1 MYTGTGE
8 SLFFYYLF
16 VIFSFYDARL
26 RVRLNLDLFCTF
38 RDLFRLP
45 CLVLCFFPPPL
56 RRGDRDDDD
65 TFRALA
71 LLPGELEEPRER
83 GERGDLEALREL
95 GEGGELEWLCGANC
109 ENCDTNG
116 CIVVFV
122 GVVAVGV
129 FPVGVVA
136 VGVVPVGVGSGVFR
150 FPGNV
155 APESAEAI

>member
-1 MYTGTGE
+1 M
-8 SLFFYYLF
+8 LF
-16 VIFSFYDARL
+16 FSFYDARL

-45 CLVLCFFPPPL
+45 CLVLFFFPPPL

-83 GERGDLEALREL
+83 GERGDLEALRER
-95 GEGGELEWLCGANC
+95 GEGDLEWLCGTNC
-109 ENCDTNG
+109 ENCDTTG

-129 FPVGVVA
+129 VP
-136 VGVVPVGVGSGVFR
+136 VGVVPVGVFR
-150 FPGNV
+150 SPGNV
-155 APESAEAI
+155 AAEAI

>member
-1 MYTGTGE
+1 M
-8 SLFFYYLF
+8 LFFRF
-16 VIFSFYDARL
+16 ITCL

-45 CLVLCFFPPPL
+45 CIVLCFFPPPL

-83 GERGDLEALREL
+83 GE
-95 GEGGELEWLCGANC
+95 GGELEWLCGTNC
-109 ENCDTNG
+109 KNGDTNG

-122 GVVAVGV
+122 GVIAVGVVAVGV
-129 FPVGVVA
+129 FPVGGVVA
-136 VGVVPVGVGSGVFR
+136 VGVFR
-150 FPGNV
+150 SPGNV
-155 APESAEAI
+155 AAEAV